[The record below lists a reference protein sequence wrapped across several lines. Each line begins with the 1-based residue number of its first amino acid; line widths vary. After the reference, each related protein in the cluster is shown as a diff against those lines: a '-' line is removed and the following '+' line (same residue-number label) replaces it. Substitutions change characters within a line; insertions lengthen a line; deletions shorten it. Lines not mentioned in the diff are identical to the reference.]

1 MEIEEHPRNR
11 KVPIPDRWEIVHL
24 RRQGHTF
31 PDIAQLL
38 SRAEYLL
45 VKIYI
50 KDGLRLEMLKI
61 LNEVEDLQ
69 NTLKKRKI
77 PF

>member
-1 MEIEEHPRNR
+1 MEIEEHPRNK

-31 PDIAQLL
+31 PDISQLL
-38 SRAEYLL
+38 SRAESTC
-45 VKIYI
+45 KDIYQRWI
-50 KDGLRLEMLKI
+50 ETGD
-61 LNEVEDLQ
+61 VEDSERSGRPAKYTQ
-69 NTLKKRKI
+69 KEKN